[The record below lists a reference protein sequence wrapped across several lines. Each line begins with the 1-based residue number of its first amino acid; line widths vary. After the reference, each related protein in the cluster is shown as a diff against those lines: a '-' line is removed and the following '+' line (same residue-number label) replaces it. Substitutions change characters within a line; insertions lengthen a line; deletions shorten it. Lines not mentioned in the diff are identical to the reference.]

1 VAGRILVDLSPL
13 RQSRDFRLLF
23 VGQLIGTLGSQL
35 TVVAIP
41 FQVFELT
48 RSSLQVGAVS
58 IVQLGPLIVG
68 AMVGGTV
75 GDAVDRRTLL
85 LVSTAVLALTSG
97 ALALNSLLDHPSL
110 VVLYVVSAVAAGLT
124 GAATTARNAA
134 VPAMVDRRLL
144 SAAYAFMQIILQV
157 GAVGGPAVA
166 GVLIGAIHIQSAY
179 VIDAVTYAV
188 TLGTVLAM
196 SPIPPAPGASRPGLR
211 SIADGLAYL
220 RGRQQLQGVYLI
232 DINAMVFG
240 MPRALFPALAL
251 DVFHGGATTLGWL
264 YAAPGAGAL
273 VGAVTTGW
281 VGRMRRHA
289 WAIIAAVVAWGAAV
303 TAFGFVRA
311 LAPALV
317 LLAVAGWA
325 DVISAVLR
333 NTVLQLSIP
342 ESFRSRL
349 SAVQMSVVQGGPRLG
364 DLESGTVASAFGA
377 EISIVSGGL
386 ACIAGA
392 VVLAVARPGFRRFG
406 LSAAEIDAAS
416 ELDVE
421 TELAELAEDAS
432 PVAVELPPRHDGHTG
447 R

>member
-251 DVFHGGATTLGWL
+251 DVSTAVPPRSGGST
-264 YAAPGAGAL
+264 PPP
-273 VGAVTTGW
+273 
-281 VGRMRRHA
+281 
-289 WAIIAAVVAWGAAV
+289 
-303 TAFGFVRA
+303 
-311 LAPALV
+311 APAPS
-317 LLAVAGWA
+317 
-325 DVISAVLR
+325 SA
-333 NTVLQLSIP
+333 P
-342 ESFRSRL
+342 
-349 SAVQMSVVQGGPRLG
+349 
-364 DLESGTVASAFGA
+364 
-377 EISIVSGGL
+377 
-386 ACIAGA
+386 
-392 VVLAVARPGFRRFG
+392 
-406 LSAAEIDAAS
+406 
-416 ELDVE
+416 
-421 TELAELAEDAS
+421 
-432 PVAVELPPRHDGHTG
+432 
-447 R
+447 